1 MAMFAEAIKRNPEMV
16 GAHHNLGNAY
26 MLKGKLAEAIVELK
40 TALRLKPDH
49 IEVEKK
55 LAEVLMRTGKAAEAI
70 PYCEAVAAAEPKDAH
85 AHFVLGSAWLA
96 GKQPEQAAASFK
108 AALELAPDVP
118 ECMNALAWIY
128 ATSPQAQL
136 RNGAEAVR
144 LAERACQI
152 SKRQKTATLDTLAAA
167 YAEAGRFD
175 DAVKTTEEIRALAAS
190 AHDTN
195 TVDTARQRLELY
207 KARKPYRDE

>member
-1 MAMFAEAIKRNPEMV
+1 MRECITIWEAYIR
-16 GAHHNLGNAY
+16 
-26 MLKGKLAEAIVELK
+26 KGKLAEAIAELK

-70 PYCEAVAAAEPKDAH
+70 PYCEAVVKAEPQNAH
-85 AHFVLGSAWLA
+85 ARFVLGSACLA
-96 GKQPEQAAASFK
+96 AKQPEQAAASFK
-108 AALELAPDVP
+108 EALRLAPDAP

-128 ATSPQAQL
+128 ATSPQAEL

-144 LAERACQI
+144 LAEQACQL
-152 SKRQKTATLDTLAAA
+152 SQRQKTAVLDTLAAA
-167 YAEAGRFD
+167 YAEAGRFE
-175 DAVKTTEEIRALAAS
+175 DAVKTTEELRARAAA

-195 TVDTARQRLELY
+195 TVDTARQRLEFN
-207 KARKPYRDE
+207 KAGEPYRDKP